1 MLGRVP
7 CCIASHN
14 LHWTLTNSIQYILI
28 KEARPHLVHLRQSTD
43 ARKWASLVPMSG
55 IAERERLGEYFL
67 DVTLLFHFVVRII
80 LCSTVYSFLVV
91 LTHILPSHES
101 RPVFPLK
108 LSVHGAVVLR
118 STAGSICATRGL
130 LLKLSKEFPMPH
142 RDCIPVTQAS
152 SWPRRLTRPCARFEG
167 RVHSSPGFL
176 SEHYFALLPIDPLG
190 DAIRQA
196 GQGGY

>member
-1 MLGRVP
+1 MLGREP
-7 CCIASHN
+7 SCIASHN
-14 LHWTLTNSIQYILI
+14 LHLTLAHSIQYILI

-55 IAERERLGEYFL
+55 IAERERVGESFL

-80 LCSTVYSFLVV
+80 LCSTVYSLLVV

-108 LSVHGAVVLR
+108 LSVHGAAVLR

-130 LLKLSKEFPMPH
+130 LLKLSKDIPMPH
-142 RDCIPVTQAS
+142 RDRTPCNTGVVVAAAS
-152 SWPRRLTRPCARFEG
+152 RTTLRQVRG
-167 RVHSSPGFL
+167 KSSLISGVSVRTPFC
-176 SEHYFALLPIDPLG
+176 YTT
-190 DAIRQA
+190 
-196 GQGGY
+196 